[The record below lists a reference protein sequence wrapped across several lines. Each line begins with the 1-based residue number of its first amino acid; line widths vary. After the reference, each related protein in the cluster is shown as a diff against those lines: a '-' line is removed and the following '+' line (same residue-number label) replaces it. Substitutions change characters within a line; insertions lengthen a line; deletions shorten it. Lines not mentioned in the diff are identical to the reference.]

1 MRVLTLIFLGCLA
14 NIGKVIFGI
23 AVETGFTQGRA
34 CTRTFKRLVG
44 LTTTIRTWFFGS
56 LVHVSLVIRD
66 LCCTCMTT
74 AGVLE
79 GLCVVKGYFKCFIV
93 LNHVFYW
100 L

>member
-23 AVETGFTQGRA
+23 VVETGFARDRA

-56 LVHVSLVIRD
+56 LVLVSLVIRD
-66 LCCTCMTT
+66 LCCTCMTA
-74 AGVLE
+74 AGVLQ
-79 GLCVVKGYFKCFIV
+79 GLFVVNGYFKCFIV
-93 LNHVFYW
+93 LNNIFYW